1 MIVPVTPLFLSVS
14 TESLPRQSTSLKR
27 VKHVGK
33 SLNIHA
39 RKKKS
44 LHIQVHLQVRKAM
57 FTPALDAP
65 ATTELAAGVPVT
77 VALFPPGS
85 QSMI

>member
-1 MIVPVTPLFLSVS
+1 
-14 TESLPRQSTSLKR
+14 
-27 VKHVGK
+27 
-33 SLNIHA
+33 
-39 RKKKS
+39 
-44 LHIQVHLQVRKAM
+44 M
-57 FTPALDAP
+57 FTPALYAP